1 MDFYTRQA
9 AARRGTRWLI
19 VAFAFS
25 IALVVSALTILVM
38 IFLGEGPAQA
48 AGSAGYSGL
57 AAGAALFWL
66 LVIWGASAFRTMQLR
81 DGGGAVATALGGV
94 RVERNTQDPRLKRLH
109 NIVEEMSIASG
120 VTMPEVYV
128 LEDEAAINA
137 FAAGHSPAN
146 AAVAV
151 TRGAVQRLNRDEL
164 QGVIAHEFSH
174 ILNGDMRLNL
184 RLIGWLF
191 GLMFIALMGRLILR
205 HSSRG
210 RSGKGGAYL
219 LLIGAALAII
229 GWLGGVCGRVIQ
241 AAVCRRRERLADAS
255 AVQFTR
261 NPEGLKGALLQI
273 AGVGQGS
280 RLQQTQTEE
289 VAHML
294 FASGLKRVFA
304 THPPLAE
311 RISALDPGFDVSF
324 IDEIAARAVRELRL
338 EPDLEELTSRMHES
352 RVAVVPA
359 AVAASV
365 GNASAADMSEAAAV
379 RVELPIELR
388 EFAESTGR
396 ARSLTLALLLSRAT
410 VLRARQRKMIEAVL
424 GAGFGMDSMQ
434 EIDAVQPTVDALTAD
449 LRLPALLQLFPALR
463 RLPRDERTKLFD
475 LVSNLA
481 RSDASVD
488 VFEFCLMKLL
498 ADSLRAELEA
508 RDMHGGLPLT
518 AALGEIG
525 LLFAVV
531 AGQGAVSAI
540 DTRRAYEAGISKVL
554 PRERPEFRTV
564 ADWPVAL
571 AAALDRLETLH
582 PFAKRAVLEGLVT
595 TIAHDG
601 VMTQGEVDLLRTLC
615 AVLQLPLPA
624 LLGRTSPASNAALVS
639 ARGA

>member
-9 AARRGTRWLI
+9 AARRGTRWLV

-38 IFLGEGPAQA
+38 ILLGEGPAEA
-48 AGSAGYSGL
+48 AGSSSYAGL

-205 HSSRG
+205 HSSRS
-210 RSGKGGAYL
+210 RRDKGGAYL
-219 LLIGAALAII
+219 LLIGAGLAII
-229 GWLGGVCGRVIQ
+229 GSIGAFCGRVIQ

-280 RLQQTQTEE
+280 RLAQAQTEE

-311 RISALDPGFDVSF
+311 RISALDPSFDVSF
-324 IDEIAARAVRELRL
+324 LQEIATRAAREPRL
-338 EPDLEELTSRMHES
+338 EPDLEELTSRLHET

-365 GNASAADMSEAAAV
+365 GNATAADMTEAAAV
-379 RVELPIELR
+379 RVEMPIELR

-396 ARSLTLALLLSRAT
+396 ARAFVLALLLSRAA
-410 VLRARQRKMIEAVL
+410 VLRTRQRKLIEAAL
-424 GAGFGMDSMQ
+424 GADFGMESLA
-434 EIDAVQPTVDALTAD
+434 EIDAVQPTVDALAAD

-463 RLPRDERTKLFD
+463 RLPRDERTKLFE
-475 LVSNLA
+475 LVAGIA
-481 RSDASVD
+481 RSDATLD
-488 VFEFCLMKLL
+488 VFEFCLLKLL

-508 RDMHGGLPLT
+508 RDVHGGLPLT
-518 AALGEIG
+518 GALAEIG

-554 PRERPEFRTV
+554 PRERPEFRAV

-571 AAALDRLETLH
+571 AAALDRLQTLH

-601 VMTQGEVDLLRTLC
+601 MMTQGEVDLLRTLC

-624 LLGRTSPASNAALVS
+624 LLGRA
-639 ARGA
+639 

>member
-1 MDFYTRQA
+1 MDFYARQA
-9 AARRGTRWLI
+9 EARRGTRWLV
-19 VAFAFS
+19 VAFAIS
-25 IALVVSALTILVM
+25 IALVVAALSLIVVLV
-38 IFLGEGPAQA
+38 LGGGPDRVT
-48 AGSAGYSGL
+48 GTTDYVGL
-57 AAGAALFWL
+57 GMGAALFWL
-66 LVIWGASAFRTMQLR
+66 LVIWAASAFRTMQLR

-210 RSGKGGAYL
+210 RSGKGGAYV
-219 LLIGAALAII
+219 LLIGAGLAII

-273 AGVGQGS
+273 AGADRGS
-280 RLQQTQTEE
+280 RLDQAQTEE

-311 RISALDPGFDVSF
+311 RISALDPNFDVSF
-324 IDEIAARAVRELRL
+324 LQEIATRAAREPRL

-352 RVAVVPA
+352 RIEVVPA
-359 AVAASV
+359 TVVASV
-365 GNASAADMSEAAAV
+365 GNASAADMDEAAAV

-396 ARSLTLALLLSRAT
+396 ARAFVLALLLSRAAT
-410 VLRARQRKMIEAVL
+410 LRARQCGMIEAAMAAGL
-424 GAGFGMDSMQ
+424 GMGSMA
-434 EIDAVQPTVDALTAD
+434 EIDVVQPQVDALAAD

-463 RLPRDERTKLFD
+463 RLPRDERTKLFE
-475 LVSNLA
+475 LVASLA
-481 RSDASVD
+481 RADATVD
-488 VFEFCLMKLL
+488 VFEFCLLKLL

-508 RDMHGGLPLT
+508 RDPHGGLPLT

-540 DTRRAYEAGISKVL
+540 ETRRAYEAGISKVL
-554 PRERPEFRTV
+554 PRERPGFRTV
-564 ADWPVAL
+564 ADWPASL
-571 AAALDRLETLH
+571 NAAFDRLQTLH
-582 PFAKRAVLEGLVT
+582 PFAKRALLEGLVT

-601 VMTQGEVDLLRTLC
+601 VMTQGEVDLLRTIC

-624 LLGRTSPASNAALVS
+624 LLGRTSPASSAALVS